1 MQTIQNYKSTHNNT
15 KQSIKARQY
24 KTMQRLIKQYK
35 QGFKALYILVFI
47 CLYSLLQY
55 V

>member
-1 MQTIQNYKSTHNNT
+1 MVAFVSTAT
-15 KQSIKARQY
+15 TASVGAMGAGI

-47 CLYSLLQY
+47 CLQSLLQY